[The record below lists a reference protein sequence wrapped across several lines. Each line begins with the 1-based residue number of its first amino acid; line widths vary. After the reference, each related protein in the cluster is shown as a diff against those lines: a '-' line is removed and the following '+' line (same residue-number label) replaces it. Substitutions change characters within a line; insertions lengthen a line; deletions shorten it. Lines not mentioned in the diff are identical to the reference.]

1 MEGILDQLTEAQR
14 TAVTHGD
21 GPLLILAGPGSGK
34 TRVITHRIAWLLSQ
48 GIPDAEIL
56 ALTFTNK
63 AAEEMRVRVER
74 LAPGRKVWIS
84 TFHRFC
90 ARLLRKYGQFVGLR
104 QNYTIYD
111 QTDSLRLLR
120 EAVLQTVDRSPWT
133 AEVLAEHISI
143 AKNNLLSSDQIAE
156 AASQAF
162 QANIPGEIISKV
174 YQTYQQMLIQANA
187 ADFDDLLLHV
197 ANLLRD
203 NPELRRQLDSRY
215 RYIMVDEYQD
225 TNLAQYAI
233 VRAMSVDYPN
243 LAVTGDPDQSIYGWR
258 GANLNNILEF
268 ERDFPNVRV
277 VRLERNY
284 RSTKSILHVAAT
296 LIAHNVR
303 RKEKGLYT
311 ENGSGCPVRLVCYPT
326 HVDEARDIAAQIAQQ
341 IRSGQRTA
349 RDFAI
354 FYRINALSRWFELA
368 LREVGVPYQL
378 VHGVEF
384 FQRKEIKDVLA
395 YLHLLE
401 NPHDQVAFLR
411 VINTPPRGIG
421 RTTVERLV
429 VHARQHR
436 LSLLEAARDAHR
448 IPSLNRRAAASLRD
462 FAAMIDRLAL
472 AAGGPLEQLVGLVL
486 SESGYRDHLRNQ
498 ANESLGNEEQQDR
511 LANVEELLTVAREFD
526 QRHQGAGSLE
536 GFLEQTS
543 LVNDTDGWEPS
554 AERVSL
560 MTLHASKG
568 LEFPVVFLPAVEE
581 GLLPHERS
589 RHDPDRLEEERRLMF
604 VGITR
609 CQQQLQISWANYRE
623 YRGQRRPTIPSS
635 FLVELPR
642 AGMEVII
649 PQDSP
654 AETGVGTIAAAE
666 GLEVLDYDER
676 PAAQSSDL
684 SDQQADKLSGR
695 QTSELFGQQTSDLLG
710 QQGRDLFDQKSDD
723 LVDQKADHLLGPQG
737 NNLSGQHTA
746 LWTDEQSHRTGQRA
760 EHGDSRQPSV
770 RLMTGADLVG
780 NPPADVETFHQGML
794 VCHPQFGL
802 GKIVALSGSGQKR
815 QATVDFAAGIGR
827 RKLRLADGQLRPIRV
842 LQQN

>member
-14 TAVTHGD
+14 AAVTHRD

-48 GIPDAEIL
+48 GVADAEIL

-63 AAEEMRVRVER
+63 AAEEMRVRVDR
-74 LAPGRKVWIS
+74 LVPSRKVWIS

-90 ARLLRKYGQFVGLR
+90 ARLLRKYGQCVGLR

-111 QTDSLRLLR
+111 QADSLRILR
-120 EAVLQTVDRSPWT
+120 EAVRQTLGHSPWT

-143 AKNNLLSSDQIAE
+143 AKNNLLTPDHF
-156 AASQAF
+156 AAAGYQAF
-162 QANIPGEIISKV
+162 QANLPAEIIAKV
-174 YQTYQQMLIQANA
+174 YQAYQQMLIQANA

-233 VRAMSVDYPN
+233 VRSMSVDYPN

-303 RKEKGLYT
+303 RKDKGLYT

-326 HVDEARDIAAQIAQQ
+326 HADEARDIAAQIAQQ
-341 IRSGQRTA
+341 IRSGQRSA

-411 VINTPPRGIG
+411 VVNTPARGIG
-421 RTTVERLV
+421 QTTVERLV
-429 VHARQHR
+429 VHARQHG

-462 FAAMIDRLAL
+462 FAAMIERLAL
-472 AAGGPLEQLVGLVL
+472 AAGGPLEELLGLVL
-486 SESGYRDHLRNQ
+486 SESGYQDHLRTQ
-498 ANESLGNEEQQDR
+498 ADENLGNEEQQDR

-526 QRHQGAGSLE
+526 QQHQGAGSLE
-536 GFLEQTS
+536 DFLEQTS
-543 LVNDTDGWEPS
+543 LVSDTDGWEPS
-554 AERVSL
+554 AQRVSL

-568 LEFPVVFLPAVEE
+568 LEFPVVFIAAAEE

-589 RHDPDRLEEERRLMF
+589 RHDPDQLEEERRLMF

-609 CQQQLQISWANYRE
+609 CQQQLQISWAKYRE

-635 FLVELPR
+635 FLLELPR
-642 AGMEVII
+642 ADMEVII

-654 AETGVGTIAAAE
+654 TETTIGATSAAE
-666 GLEVLDYDER
+666 GRQAPDYGDR
-676 PAAQSSDL
+676 PATQSNDLSDRQGGDPDDLPTGDL
-684 SDQQADKLSGR
+684 SDQQG
-695 QTSELFGQQTSDLLG
+695 GGLLN
-710 QQGRDLFDQKSDD
+710 R
-723 LVDQKADHLLGPQG
+723 QG
-737 NNLSGQHTA
+737 NDLPAQHTA
-746 LWTDEQSHRTGQRA
+746 LWTDEQANRTGQRA
-760 EHGDSRQPSV
+760 ERGDSPQRSA

-780 NPPADVETFHQGML
+780 HPPADVEMFHQGMI

-815 QATVDFAAGIGR
+815 QATVDFAADIGR